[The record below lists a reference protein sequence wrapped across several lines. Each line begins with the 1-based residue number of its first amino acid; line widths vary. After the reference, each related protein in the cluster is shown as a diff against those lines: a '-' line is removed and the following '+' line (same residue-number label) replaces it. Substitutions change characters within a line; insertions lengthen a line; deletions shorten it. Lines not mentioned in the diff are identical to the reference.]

1 MLKKKN
7 TATPPEVVA
16 IREVPG
22 TSYVI
27 LPGKRLARLLK
38 VSVYNGK
45 EYYNPIINGS
55 LTRVSVDDLDKLT
68 APGEQPTAE

>member
-1 MLKKKN
+1 MIKKQPN
-7 TATPPEVVA
+7 TTPEVVA

-38 VSVYNGK
+38 VSTYNGK
-45 EYYNPIINGS
+45 QYYNPIVGGTLS
-55 LTRVSVDDLDKLT
+55 RVSVAELDTLLDKPK
-68 APGEQPTAE
+68 AD

>member
-1 MLKKKN
+1 MIKKKTN
-7 TATPPEVVA
+7 SPAEVVA

-55 LTRVSVDDLDKLT
+55 LTRVSVDDLDKLS
-68 APGEQPTAE
+68 AAGEQPTA

>member
-1 MLKKKN
+1 MLKKK
-7 TATPPEVVA
+7 TETTPEVVA

-27 LPGKRLARLLK
+27 LPGNRLARLLK

-45 EYYNPIINGS
+45 EYYNPIINGD
-55 LTRVSVDDLDKLT
+55 LQRIAREELMTLVDKPKAD
-68 APGEQPTAE
+68 

>member
-1 MLKKKN
+1 MLKKKT
-7 TATPPEVVA
+7 TATPEVVA

-55 LTRVSVDDLDKLT
+55 LTRVSVDDLDKLS
-68 APGEQPTAE
+68 AGEQQAAE